1 MKESGEKPLRQFSPV
16 HQGHSKDE
24 SKELSVT
31 PPPGADAIADGGNYC
46 QTEHALLYR
55 PPVAHQVPPG
65 YAVSAIAWH
74 HCSLLAAT

>member
-31 PPPGADAIADGGNYC
+31 PAPGVDAVADGGNYC
-46 QTEHALLYR
+46 QTEHALCTD
-55 PPVAHQVPPG
+55 HQ
-65 YAVSAIAWH
+65 
-74 HCSLLAAT
+74 